1 MNALSARIGFS
12 LMVAA
17 LVGLIIL
24 DLLYIFDG
32 QRTLARQRQHELAW
46 VATRVAAEL
55 PALAQV
61 EPYVARMGAEHG
73 IVITLVGDD
82 GRLVQSHSAPQL
94 AKYVFASAPLVAEGY
109 ESLAMRTTAKPWL
122 HVIASRPLKETIDMV
137 LARQPRV
144 LALVALTAG
153 LITLIA
159 LGFMRRSVLQPIEQS
174 FADRRRIEQQL
185 ADLTVAHR
193 QLEETRDRLV
203 RAERLAAVGRLAAGL
218 AHEIGN
224 PLAVLTGYTSALRD
238 PSLPQPQRDDALQR
252 MEREL
257 ARIQGTV
264 RDLLDYARAPSG
276 VAGTALVVDVAEH
289 VRKLVQPQAGKKNV
303 TVATKVGTE
312 QVAMS
317 TDSLTQ
323 VLLNLTLNALD
334 AVPADARIVIAAS
347 VEDKATLIT
356 VDDSGPG
363 IAPEHGPKVFEPF
376 FTTKAAGIGTGLGL
390 SVCESLVTAAN
401 GSITA
406 DKSPTLG
413 GARFSVRLPTP

>member
-32 QRTLARQRQHELAW
+32 QRTLSRQRQHELAW
-46 VATRVAAEL
+46 VATRVAADL
-55 PALAQV
+55 PALPQV

-73 IVITLVGDD
+73 IVITLVAED

-94 AKYVFASAPLVAEGY
+94 AKYVFASAPLRAEGY
-109 ESLAMRTTAKPWL
+109 ENLSVQTTAKPWL
-122 HVIASRPLKETIDMV
+122 YVIASRPLKETIDMV
-137 LARQPRV
+137 MARQPRV
-144 LALVALTAG
+144 LALIALSAV

-159 LGFMRRSVLQPIEQS
+159 LGFMRRSVLAPIERS
-174 FADRRRIEQQL
+174 EADRHRIEQQL
-185 ADLTVAHR
+185 ADLTLAHR
-193 QLEETRDRLV
+193 ELEQARDRLV
-203 RAERLAAVGRLAAGL
+203 RAERLAAVGKLAAGL
-218 AHEIGN
+218 AHEVGN
-224 PLAVLTGYTSALRD
+224 PLAVLTGYTSVLRD
-238 PSLPQPQRDDALQR
+238 ATLPQPQRDDALER

-264 RDLLDYARAPSG
+264 RNLLDYARAPSG
-276 VAGTALVVDVAEH
+276 VAGTAKVADVAEH
-289 VRKLVQPQAGKKNV
+289 VQKLVQPQARKKMV
-303 TVATKVGTE
+303 TVTNLVGAE
-312 QVAMS
+312 HVAMS
-317 TDSLTQ
+317 SDALTQ

-334 AVPADARIVIAAS
+334 AVPENARIVIAARAEEAS
-347 VEDKATLIT
+347 TLIT

-363 IAPEHGPKVFEPF
+363 IPAEHRAKLFEPF
-376 FTTKAAGIGTGLGL
+376 FTTKPAGIGTGLGL
-390 SVCESLVTAAN
+390 SVCENLVTAAE

-406 DKSPTLG
+406 DESPSLG